1 MRQLSWHT
9 SWQSTMLV
17 DQILLPNYFSINI
30 EFEAGDSNELEQLL
44 AFDRVK
50 YYINDVLEGSLFA
63 NIDNPLVNK
72 LEKSFNV
79 YIITLPSEPM
89 DHIIAS
95 VVFSKLISIVEG
107 RLDIHSVTFSSRLGE
122 EVSNYIDIESLA
134 SMDYMINNKVKATT
148 GTPAWWHRSDAG
160 SSDIITVGKDKVS
173 VVIDKQDWSDFDLG
187 WESAKQLPVG
197 KDAAPVIKLP
207 VKNWKP
213 KIIPGGKEEDA

>member
-1 MRQLSWHT
+1 MKQLSWHT
-9 SWQSTMLV
+9 NWQSTMLV
-17 DQILLPNYFSINI
+17 DQIILPNHFSINI
-30 EFEAGDSNELEQLL
+30 EFEAGDSNELEQLV
-44 AFDRVK
+44 AFDRIK
-50 YYINDVLEGSLFA
+50 YYINTVLEGSLFA

-79 YIITLPSEPM
+79 YVITLPAEPM

-95 VVFSKLISIVEG
+95 VVFSKIISIVEG

-122 EVSNYIDIESLA
+122 EVSNYIDTESLA
-134 SMDYMINNKVKATT
+134 SMGYMINNKVKATT
-148 GTPAWWHRSDAG
+148 GTLAWWHRPDAG

-173 VVIDKQDWSDFDLG
+173 VVIDKQEWVDFDLG
-187 WESAKQLPVG
+187 WESAKIPNG

-207 VKNWKP
+207 VKSWKP